1 MKDDAAWIKKK
12 INGMEREGKERREM
26 RDVRREGREER
37 LMNRTNESNILGYLN
52 FNTS

>member
-12 INGMEREGKERREM
+12 INGMEREGKERREL

-37 LMNRTNESNILGYLN
+37 LMNRTNE
-52 FNTS
+52 